1 MAIKQDIYWDVGAS
15 WGADIRCTTS
25 AGDDIDLSLP
35 GTQIIFWIGTPAQKI
50 LSVALGS
57 GVSVDEDDTSIAHVD
72 IAPLHQ
78 ASAGIQQQDRKLR
91 YEAWV
96 TEPDGAES
104 RQAFGTV
111 YLSAGLAKKYP

>member
-15 WGADIRCTTS
+15 WGADIACNNS

-35 GTQIIFWIGTPAQKI
+35 GTQIIFWVGSLSQKI
-50 LSVALGS
+50 LSVSLGS
-57 GVSVDEDDTSIAHVD
+57 GIVVDEIDPSIAHVD
-72 IAPLHQ
+72 IAPFQ
-78 ASAGIQQQDRKLR
+78 QSSAGIEQQDRKLR